1 MLASDSDNAKVDLME
16 EVGGKKL
23 DDGVSR
29 NDANA
34 KGRLSIIEAE
44 IYKRL

>member
-1 MLASDSDNAKVDLME
+1 MQTSSNLSGE
-16 EVGGKKL
+16 TTTEVSGKKL

-29 NDANA
+29 NDANS

-44 IYKRL
+44 IYEPVN